1 MNPDKRIAI
10 DAMGGDGGAGLTVPA
25 SLDALRRFP
34 GLALTLVGDES
45 RIRPLLAGAEPAL
58 LPRCEV
64 LHAERAIADRDRPAG
79 VLRSGRESSMYLAVE
94 LVRSGGAD
102 AMVSAGNTGA
112 LLMIGRHLLKTID
125 GIQKPAMVAAIPGS
139 PRRCYLLDVGANP
152 DCDAR
157 QLFEFAVMGSVLAG
171 SLAGA
176 AARVGLLNI
185 GVEEHKGTE
194 EVRRAALLLEA
205 CGELNYVGFV
215 EADELFAGAADV
227 VVCDGYV
234 GNVTIKA
241 SAGAAGV
248 VQRTLA
254 RRAPAKRTGGRL
266 SALLARLAGPSPAF
280 AFRLSALIN
289 PQRFNGASLLGL
301 QGSVVKSHGNATA
314 EGFVCAIQQ
323 AVREVENAVPRLI
336 ADKVAAIMAAH

>member
-10 DAMGGDGGAGLTVPA
+10 DVMGGDGGAGLTVPA
-25 SLDALRRFP
+25 SLGALRRIP
-34 GLALTLVGDES
+34 GLALTLVGDEAC
-45 RIRPLLAGAEPAL
+45 IRPLLAGAEPAL

-64 LHAERAIADRDRPAG
+64 LHAERTIEDRDRPAG
-79 VLRSGRESSMYLAVE
+79 ALRAGRASSMYLAVE
-94 LVRSGGAD
+94 LVRAGGAD

-112 LLMIGRHLLKTID
+112 LLLIGRHLLKTID
-125 GIQKPAMVAAIPGS
+125 GIQKPAIVAAIPGPS
-139 PRRCYLLDVGANP
+139 RQCYLLDVGANP

-176 AARVGLLNI
+176 PARVGLLNI
-185 GVEEHKGTE
+185 GAEEHKGTE

-205 CGELNYVGFV
+205 CRELDYVGFV

-241 SAGAAGV
+241 GAGAAGV
-248 VQRTLA
+248 L
-254 RRAPAKRTGGRL
+254 RRALAERPGGSLAARLSGMLSAFALRRL
-266 SALLARLAGPSPAF
+266 SAR
-280 AFRLSALIN
+280 IN

-314 EGFVCAIQQ
+314 EGFVCAIRQ

>member
-1 MNPDKRIAI
+1 
-10 DAMGGDGGAGLTVPA
+10 MGGDGGAELTVPA
-25 SLDALRRFP
+25 SLGALRRFP
-34 GLALTLVGDES
+34 GFALTLVGDES

-64 LHAERAIADRDRPAG
+64 LHAEQAIADRDRPADA
-79 VLRSGRESSMYLAVE
+79 LRSGRESSMYRAVE
-94 LVRSGGAD
+94 LVRTGGAD

-125 GIQKPAMVAAIPGS
+125 GIQKPAIVAAIPG
-139 PRRCYLLDVGANP
+139 PARRCYLLDVGANP

-171 SLAGA
+171 SLTGA
-176 AARVGLLNI
+176 PARVGLLNI
-185 GVEEHKGTE
+185 GAEEHKGTE
-194 EVRRAALLLEA
+194 EVRRAARLLEA
-205 CGELNYVGFV
+205 CRELDYVGFI

-241 SAGAAGV
+241 GAGAASV
-248 VQRTLA
+248 V
-254 RRAPAKRTGGRL
+254 RRALAERPGGSLAARL
-266 SALLARLAGPSPAF
+266 SDMLSAF
-280 AFRLSALIN
+280 ALRRLSTRIN

-314 EGFVCAIQQ
+314 EGFVCAIRQ
-323 AVREVENAVPRLI
+323 AVREAENAVPRLI
-336 ADKVAAIMAAH
+336 ANKVAAIMAAH